1 MASEER
7 PRRTRRRSPVTPL
20 VERVVDR
27 VVDVAADVD
36 TAVEPGD
43 PSFGEPPVGE
53 VHPPDL
59 VRTPQY
65 LRVLLVLLV
74 SATFFEGYDNSILA
88 LLLGDIQSTFR
99 VPESTLG
106 WARGFI
112 ELGSVAAFF
121 FTRIGDRVGR
131 RNLLLWSVVG
141 YTVFTA
147 LTAFSWDIWSFT
159 VFQFLARIFLG
170 AEYAAAVTIVVEEFP
185 AKERGRALGTLL
197 ACAALGVI
205 VIGVLLQF
213 GVQDGPLEWRTFYLI
228 GLLPLA
234 LLSVFRRRVKETRR
248 FIEERQRRE
257 RGEVSATAKP
267 SMWESWRASN
277 RRMLLIVGIIHLA
290 RSIPLIG
297 STSWW
302 AYYAERER
310 GFTSAEIGFYIIFA
324 YGLGVIGYVV
334 CGRLMERIGR
344 RPTAM
349 LYFGMGAFW
358 AIVLFQVESK
368 LLSFPALILA
378 VFFGLGVAPVMG
390 AFASELFPTDVRA
403 QSAAWVRNIF
413 EIAGYVFGPVLV
425 GVLGDHATGSV
436 GSIGD
441 AVSLLLVLWL
451 PGIYIVWRYIP
462 ETKGLELEDITG
474 ARA

>member
-1 MASEER
+1 MATEQR
-7 PRRTRRRSPVTPL
+7 PRRTRRRVTPVGPG
-20 VERVVDR
+20 VEAVVE
-27 VVDVAADVD
+27 V
-36 TAVEPGD
+36 T
-43 PSFGEPPVGE
+43 PS
-53 VHPPDL
+53 DL
-59 VRTPQY
+59 TRTPQY

-106 WARGFI
+106 WARGTI

-121 FTRIGDRVGR
+121 FTRIGDRLGR
-131 RNLLLWSVVG
+131 RKLLLWSVVG

-147 LTAFSWDIWSFT
+147 LTAFSWDIRSFT
-159 VFQFLARIFLG
+159 AFQFTARIFLG

-185 AKERGRALGTLL
+185 ARRRGRALGTLL

-213 GVQDGPLEWRTFYLI
+213 GVQDGPLEWRTLYLV

-234 LLSVFRRRVKETRR
+234 LLSVFRRRIQETRR
-248 FIEERQRRE
+248 FVEEQRRRQAHE
-257 RGEVSATAKP
+257 HMRKP
-267 SMWESWRASN
+267 SMWESWRPSN
-277 RRMLLIVGIIHLA
+277 RRMLVAVGVVHLG
-290 RSIPLIG
+290 RSLPLVA

-310 GFTSAEIGFYIIFA
+310 GFTSAEIGFFIIFA
-324 YGLGVIGYVV
+324 YGLGVGGYLV

-344 RPTAM
+344 RPTAI
-349 LYFGMGAFW
+349 LYFSMGAFW
-358 AIVLFQVESK
+358 AIVLFQAESK
-368 LLSFPALILA
+368 ALAFPALILA

-413 EIAGYVFGPVLV
+413 EIVGYALGPVLV
-425 GVLGDHATGSV
+425 GVLGDHATGAI

-441 AVSLLLVLWL
+441 SVSLLMLLWL

-462 ETKGLELEDITG
+462 ETRGRELEDITEVHP
-474 ARA
+474 